1 MYFSVTEALEWPS
14 ISCMSRCGTPCI
26 ANHVEG
32 GAPALHPW
40 PGASGRSVSP
50 LPPASPFSVGRNR
63 QAPTDSQR
71 GGEQAGGHE
80 DRSRGGIR
88 QRGDL
93 NEPIGL
99 ELDIEEEAPE
109 KIGACKGRGRLRDDD
124 LVCLLF
130 EDGIAEI
137 RGNRL

>member
-1 MYFSVTEALEWPS
+1 MDVAADVVGSGALLE
-14 ISCMSRCGTPCI
+14 R
-26 ANHVEG
+26 G
-32 GAPALHPW
+32 GHPQIHLAPEHIFEVALQIDE
-40 PGASGRSVSP
+40 
-50 LPPASPFSVGRNR
+50 LQQVGRNR
-63 QAPTDSQR
+63 QIPTDSQR

-99 ELDIEEEAPE
+99 ELDIEGEAPE